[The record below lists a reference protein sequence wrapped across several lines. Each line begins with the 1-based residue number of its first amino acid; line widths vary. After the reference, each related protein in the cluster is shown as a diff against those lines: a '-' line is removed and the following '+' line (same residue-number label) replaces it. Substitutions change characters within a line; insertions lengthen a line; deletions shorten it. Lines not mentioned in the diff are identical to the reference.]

1 MIKKIRL
8 LQVIPNMGIGGAETG
23 CRHVAD
29 YVAEHCDFSSVL
41 TSGGSQ
47 INLFNNKVK
56 IFRWPVSKNLIMILI
71 NIFFIF
77 FLIKKN
83 KINIVHARSRGPA
96 WSCLIAC
103 KISRVKFVTTFHG
116 TYNFN
121 SSIKKYYNSIM
132 VKSDVVIT
140 GSNFI
145 LDHIQSNYET
155 TKSVQLVRR
164 GIDENYFDPFNVE
177 SSEKEKIRK
186 DMGFSEQNFLVLLPG
201 RLTNWKGQKIFI
213 EAANFLKMQDK
224 LSNIFFIILGDSQG
238 RSSYETE
245 LHNLISKYKLVD
257 KVRII
262 KPMNNMPLAYS
273 FVNLVVSASIEPEA
287 FGRISIEAQAMQKPI
302 LASSIGGSI
311 ETIIQGETGWL
322 FKASSVEDLAENIYK
337 ISKKEKSE
345 IEKIG
350 LMGRK
355 NVCENFTKTKMC
367 RKTLEIYESLV
378 Y

>member
-132 VKSDVVIT
+132 VKSDIVIT

-311 ETIIQGETGWL
+311 ETIIEGETGWL
-322 FKASSVEDLAENIYK
+322 FKASSVEDLADNIYK

>member
-103 KISRVKFVTTFHG
+103 KISGVKFVTTFHG

-132 VKSDVVIT
+132 VKSDIVIT

>member
-8 LQVIPNMGIGGAETG
+8 LQVIPSMGIGGAETG

-83 KINIVHARSRGPA
+83 RINIVHARSRGPA

-103 KISRVKFVTTFHG
+103 KISGAKFVTTFHG

-132 VKSDVVIT
+132 VKSDIVIT

-145 LDHIQSNYET
+145 LDHIKSNYET
-155 TKSVQLVRR
+155 TKLLRLVKR

-177 SSEKEKIRK
+177 NAEKEKIRK
-186 DMGFSEQNFLVLLPG
+186 EMGFSDQNFLVLLPG

-238 RSSYETE
+238 RNSYLTE
-245 LHNLISKYKLVD
+245 LHSLISKYKLVD

-287 FGRISIEAQAMQKPI
+287 FGRVSIEAQAMQKPI

-311 ETIIQGETGWL
+311 ETIIEGETGWL

-350 LMGRK
+350 LKGRQ

-367 RKTLEIYESLV
+367 LKTLEIYESLV

>member
-8 LQVIPNMGIGGAETG
+8 LQVIPSMGIGGAETG

-56 IFRWPVSKNLIMILI
+56 VFRWPVSKNLIMILI

-83 KINIVHARSRGPA
+83 RINIVHARSRGPA

-103 KISRVKFVTTFHG
+103 KISGVKFVTTFHG

-132 VKSDVVIT
+132 VKSDIVIT

-145 LDHIQSNYET
+145 LDHIKSNYET
-155 TKSVQLVRR
+155 AKLVRLVKR
-164 GIDENYFDPFNVE
+164 GIDENYFNPFNIE
-177 SSEKEKIRK
+177 NSEKEKIRK
-186 DMGFSEQNFLVLLPG
+186 EMGFSDQNFLVLLPG

-213 EAANFLKMQDK
+213 EAANFLKIQDK
-224 LSNIFFIILGDSQG
+224 LSNIFFIILGDPQG
-238 RSSYETE
+238 RNSYVTE
-245 LHNLISKYKLVD
+245 LHSLISKYKLVD
-257 KVRII
+257 KVRIV
-262 KPMNNMPLAYS
+262 KAMNNMPLAYS

-287 FGRISIEAQAMQKPI
+287 FGRVSIEAQAMQKPI

-311 ETIIQGETGWL
+311 ETIIEGETGWL
-322 FKASSVEDLAENIYK
+322 FKASSAEDLAENIYK
-337 ISKKEKSE
+337 ISKKEKLE

-350 LMGRK
+350 LKGRQ
-355 NVCENFTKTKMC
+355 NVCENFTKAKMC
-367 RKTLEIYESLV
+367 LKTLEIYESLV

>member
-103 KISRVKFVTTFHG
+103 KISGVKFVTTFHG

-132 VKSDVVIT
+132 VKSDIVIT

-322 FKASSVEDLAENIYK
+322 FKASSVEDLAVNIYK

>member
-103 KISRVKFVTTFHG
+103 KISGVKFVTTFHG

-213 EAANFLKMQDK
+213 EAANFLKMEDK

-238 RSSYETE
+238 RSSYENE

>member
-103 KISRVKFVTTFHG
+103 KISGVKFVTTFHG

-132 VKSDVVIT
+132 VKSDIVIT

-311 ETIIQGETGWL
+311 ETIIEGETGWL
-322 FKASSVEDLAENIYK
+322 FKASSVEDLAVNIYK

>member
-8 LQVIPNMGIGGAETG
+8 LQVIPSMGIGGAETG
-23 CRHVAD
+23 CRHIAD
-29 YVAEHCDFSSVL
+29 YVAEQSEFSSIL

-47 INLFNNKVK
+47 INLLNDKVK
-56 IFRWPVSKNLIMILI
+56 IFKWPVSKNIIMILI
-71 NIFFIF
+71 NIFFII

-83 KINIVHARSRGPA
+83 NINIVHARSRGPA

-103 KISRVKFVTTFHG
+103 KITRVKFVTTFHG

-132 VKSDVVIT
+132 VKSDKVIA

-145 LDHIQSNYET
+145 LDHIKSNYET
-155 TKSVQLVRR
+155 AKSVSLVRR
-164 GIDENYFDPFNVE
+164 GIDENYFDPFKVE
-177 SSEKEKIRK
+177 NSEKEKIRK
-186 DMGFSEQNFLVLLPG
+186 EMGFSDQNFLVLLPG
-201 RLTNWKGQKIFI
+201 RLTNWKGQKVFI
-213 EAANFLKMQDK
+213 EAAHFLKMQDK

-238 RSSYETE
+238 RNSYEAE
-245 LHNLISKYKLVD
+245 LHSLILKYKLVD

-262 KPMNNMPLAYS
+262 KPMKNMRLAYS

-287 FGRISIEAQAMQKPI
+287 FGRVSVEAQAMKKPI
-302 LASSIGGSI
+302 LASAIGGSV
-311 ETIIQGETGWL
+311 ETIIEGESGWL
-322 FKASSVEDLAENIYK
+322 FKNSNVEELAEYIYN
-337 ISKKEKSE
+337 ISKKEKLE

-367 RKTLEIYESLV
+367 LKTLEIYQSLV

>member
-103 KISRVKFVTTFHG
+103 KISGVKFVTTFHG

-311 ETIIQGETGWL
+311 ETIIEGETGWL

>member
-213 EAANFLKMQDK
+213 EAANFLKMEDK

-238 RSSYETE
+238 RSSYENE

-311 ETIIQGETGWL
+311 ETIIEGETGWL
-322 FKASSVEDLAENIYK
+322 FKASSVEDLARNIYK

>member
-8 LQVIPNMGIGGAETG
+8 LQVIPSMGIGGAETG

-83 KINIVHARSRGPA
+83 RINIVHARSRGPA

-103 KISRVKFVTTFHG
+103 KISGAKFVTTFHG

-132 VKSDVVIT
+132 VKSDIVIT

-145 LDHIQSNYET
+145 LDHIKSNYET
-155 TKSVQLVRR
+155 TKLVRLVKR

-177 SSEKEKIRK
+177 NSEKEKIRK
-186 DMGFSEQNFLVLLPG
+186 EMGFSDQNFLVLLPG

-238 RSSYETE
+238 RNSYLTE
-245 LHNLISKYKLVD
+245 LHSLISKYKLVD

-287 FGRISIEAQAMQKPI
+287 FGRVSIEAQAMQKPI

-311 ETIIQGETGWL
+311 ETIIEGETGWL

-350 LMGRK
+350 LKGRQ

-367 RKTLEIYESLV
+367 LKTLEIYESLV

>member
-311 ETIIQGETGWL
+311 ETIIEGETGWL

>member
-8 LQVIPNMGIGGAETG
+8 LQVIPSMGIGGAETG

-83 KINIVHARSRGPA
+83 RINIVHARSRGPA

-103 KISRVKFVTTFHG
+103 KISGAKFVTTFHG

-132 VKSDVVIT
+132 VKSDIVIT

-145 LDHIQSNYET
+145 LDHIKSNYET
-155 TKSVQLVRR
+155 TKLVRLVKR

-177 SSEKEKIRK
+177 NAEKEKIRK
-186 DMGFSEQNFLVLLPG
+186 EMGFSDQNFLVLLPG

-213 EAANFLKMQDK
+213 EAANFLKMQEK

-238 RSSYETE
+238 RNSYVTE
-245 LHNLISKYKLVD
+245 LHSLISKYKLVD
-257 KVRII
+257 KVRIL
-262 KPMNNMPLAYS
+262 KAMNNMPLAYS

-287 FGRISIEAQAMQKPI
+287 FGRVSIEAQAMQKPI

-311 ETIIQGETGWL
+311 ETIIEGETGWL
-322 FKASSVEDLAENIYK
+322 FKASSVEDLADNIYK

-350 LMGRK
+350 LKGRQ

-367 RKTLEIYESLV
+367 LKTLEIYESLV

>member
-8 LQVIPNMGIGGAETG
+8 LQVIPSMGIGGAETG

-83 KINIVHARSRGPA
+83 RINIVHARSRGPA

-103 KISRVKFVTTFHG
+103 KISGAKFVTTFHG

-132 VKSDVVIT
+132 VKSDIVIT

-145 LDHIQSNYET
+145 LDHIKSNYET
-155 TKSVQLVRR
+155 TKLVRLVKR

-177 SSEKEKIRK
+177 NAEKEKIRK
-186 DMGFSEQNFLVLLPG
+186 EMGFSDQNFLVLLPG

-238 RSSYETE
+238 RNSYLTE
-245 LHNLISKYKLVD
+245 LHSLISKYKLVD

-287 FGRISIEAQAMQKPI
+287 FGRVSIEAQAMQKPI

-311 ETIIQGETGWL
+311 ETIIEGETGWL

-350 LMGRK
+350 LKGRQ

-367 RKTLEIYESLV
+367 LKTLEIYESLV

>member
-132 VKSDVVIT
+132 VKSDIVIT

-245 LHNLISKYKLVD
+245 LYNLISKYKLVD

-311 ETIIQGETGWL
+311 ETIIEGETGWL
-322 FKASSVEDLAENIYK
+322 FKASSVEDLAGNIYK